1 MATYFEEIWSRQ
13 HFLYSN
19 LKKSGYIPEPQ
30 SEIIVKNI
38 PSHVSIM
45 DLLEFFQEAG
55 DVYQIRLMLDDE
67 KRYNRE
73 FAFVQYTTTAF
84 ANNALTKLSNKT
96 FLHYGLLSLER
107 SMNNCRIFLA
117 GIPISKTKQQVLY
130 ELRKRLVRQVVD
142 VNLKRG
148 YAFVEFRTHE
158 AAARFKAK
166 YTTNPL
172 IMWNRI
178 MRVDWSNHVPNE
190 STLKVIEV
198 VTFQVFLN
206 KKSN

>member
-1 MATYFEEIWSRQ
+1 MSSYIEEIWSHQ

-19 LKKSGYIPEPQ
+19 LKKLGYVPEPH

-38 PSHVSIM
+38 PRQVSIT
-45 DLLEFFQEAG
+45 DLLDFFQEAG
-55 DVYQIRLMLDDE
+55 DVYQIRLMLDDD
-67 KRYNRE
+67 KLYNRE
-73 FAFVQYTTTAF
+73 FAFVQYTTTEYAD
-84 ANNALTKLSNKT
+84 NALGKLATKS
-96 FLHYGLLSLER
+96 FLHYGCLALEK

-117 GIPISKTKQQVLY
+117 GIPVSKSRDQVLY

-166 YTTNPL
+166 YSSNPL
-172 IMWNRI
+172 VMWNRI

-190 STLKVIEV
+190 NSFKVVEV
-198 VTFQVFLN
+198 SRKAT
-206 KKSN
+206 